1 MKVLIHIQALLFSS
15 QALFIFLLL
24 CPSVVRGQINID
36 TSTYTPQQLVQ
47 DVLIGQGVTASN
59 ISYTGT
65 NESIAYF
72 SNGGTTN
79 LGLDSGL
86 VICNGDVNLIPVQG
100 TNIPNAGANLGLPGH
115 PLLESLIPG
124 FTTYDA
130 VYITFDFIPV
140 SDTIRFR
147 YVFGSEEYP
156 EFVNSSFNDV
166 FGFFI
171 TGGIDPNTGTLYNNE
186 NIALIPGTNIPV
198 AIDNVNNG
206 STNTG
211 PCVNCQYYI
220 NNDNGMTIEYDGLTT
235 VLEAWARVIP
245 CTQYSIFIG
254 IADAGDA
261 IYDSGVFL
269 EAYSFTSDPILI
281 ERSYT
286 NTAVDTLAIEN
297 CNDVTVTFRL
307 PQPIGSNTSIP
318 LTYTGT
324 AQAGVD
330 YDPLPS
336 SIIIPAGSDSASI
349 TISAIPGGITG
360 TKTLNI
366 IYPVNCKADTVS
378 VTLRQ
383 QDPLTT
389 TTTPDTT
396 LCTGAATL
404 NVQGQDGAPPYTY
417 NWNTGDTTSVI
428 GINPAT
434 HTTYT
439 VTTTDLCGQTSEDTI
454 QVSVSTPV
462 ISPLNDSI
470 CAGDTAF
477 LSAHLPGAQSYLWE
491 TGDTTA
497 TLAVSPPSTTGYTVT
512 VTDTLGCPGTDTVYA
527 VVHPNPN
534 LTTSPDTTICEGGT
548 ATLQA
553 HGAQLYEWSNG
564 NTGQTINVL
573 PTSDQFYQVVG
584 TSHYG
589 CKDTAE
595 INVYINTYPSPS
607 ILADRDT
614 ICRGESIQLTAQGGD
629 HFQWSHGETGPNT
642 TVSPD
647 ETKQYTVTASNILNG
662 TYCSADATITLAV
675 VRCNTYFV
683 PNAFNPTGSGYNDT
697 FGPVGQFKN
706 IEYYQFHIFDRWGN
720 LVFQTGDYDEKW
732 DGTGRG
738 NEPLPPGTYVYKIKI
753 TEGSFEPITL
763 QGTVILMR

>member
-1 MKVLIHIQALLFSS
+1 MKALLKIKGFRFSFR
-15 QALFIFLLL
+15 ALFFFLLL
-24 CPSVVRGQINID
+24 CPSILIGQINID

-47 DVLIGQGVTASN
+47 DVLIGQGVTATN
-59 ISYTGT
+59 VSYTGT

-100 TNIPNAGANLGLPGH
+100 ANIPNAGANLGLPGH

-130 VYITFDFIPV
+130 VYITFDFVPV

-171 TGGIDPNTGTLYNNE
+171 TSGIDPNTGTLYNDE

-206 STNTG
+206 TTNTG

-220 NNDNGMTIEYDGLTT
+220 DNDNGMTIEYDGLTT

-261 IYDSGVFL
+261 MYDSGVFL
-269 EAYSFTSDPILI
+269 EAYSFTSDPIMI

-286 NTAVDTLAIEN
+286 NAAVDTVAIEN

-307 PQPIGSNTSIP
+307 PQPVANSTTIP
-318 LTYTGT
+318 LSFTGT

-330 YDPLPS
+330 YNPLPS
-336 SIIIPAGSDSASI
+336 SVIIPAGDDSASI
-349 TISAIPGGITG
+349 TVSAVPGGITG
-360 TKTLNI
+360 SKELNI
-366 IYPVNCKADTVS
+366 IYPVNCQSDTIS
-378 VTLRQ
+378 VTLREQ
-383 QDPLTT
+383 SALNTV
-389 TTTPDTT
+389 TTPDTT
-396 LCTGAATL
+396 LCTGAASL
-404 NVQGQDGAPPYTY
+404 YAQGQSGAPPYAY
-417 NWNTGDTTSVI
+417 SWNTGDTTSVI
-428 GINPAT
+428 NINPTT

-439 VTTTDLCGQTSEDTI
+439 VITTDLCNQTSEDTI

-462 ISPLNDSI
+462 ITPLNDSI

-477 LSAHLPGAQSYLWE
+477 LAAHLPGAQNYLWE
-491 TGDTTA
+491 TGDTTPV
-497 TLAVSPPSTTGYTVT
+497 LPVSPPVTTGYAVT
-512 VTDTLGCPGTDTVYA
+512 VTDTLGCPGTDTVFA

-534 LTTSPDTTICEGGT
+534 LTTSPDTTICDGGT
-548 ATLQA
+548 ATLRAQ
-553 HGAQLYEWSNG
+553 GAQTYQWSNG
-564 NTGQTINVL
+564 NTGQSINVM
-573 PTSDQFYQVVG
+573 PAADQTYQVVG
-584 TSHYG
+584 VSPHA
-589 CKDTAE
+589 CRDTAE
-595 INVYINTYPSPS
+595 INVYINSYPSPS
-607 ILADRDT
+607 ITADTDT
-614 ICRGESIQLTAQGGD
+614 ICRGESIQLTAHDGD
-629 HFQWSHGETGPNT
+629 QFLWSNGQTGPT
-642 TVSPD
+642 TMVSPD
-647 ETKQYTVTASNILNG
+647 KTKQYSVTASNILNG
-662 TYCSADATITLAV
+662 TYCSTDASINLSV
-675 VRCNTYFV
+675 IRCNTYFV
-683 PNAFNPTGSGYNDT
+683 PNAFNPDGSGYNDT

-706 IEYYQFHIFDRWGN
+706 IEDYQFSVFDRWGN
-720 LVFQTGDYDEKW
+720 LVFHTSDYDSRW
-732 DGTGRG
+732 DGTGR
-738 NEPLPPGTYVYKIKI
+738 NNTPLPAGTYVYKII
-753 TEGSFEPITL
+753 VTEGSFQPITL
-763 QGTVILMR
+763 QGTVTLLR